1 MLSIPLFV
9 KTDTRHLVCFPTLLP
24 AAMANSGALP
34 PAPKFPPPGSPL
46 PIIHPNL
53 GAFGSGGSR
62 WEFITVLVPIHW
74 FLTRKMSIVRRMKAN
89 YNHGKKSWDTF
100 EFLGRFPIHTHSAP
114 PLIPQTTLDACF
126 QTFFAPV
133 ATLYR
138 AGEGELQEN
147 FEKHALFYG
156 SLCSDTP
163 PSPVR
168 LLLKGGRGDLY
179 TGYFM
184 REPRK
189 YRKLL
194 ILSWILKLWILSRR
208 LLSRIVAISTT
219 IIFLPSMFASLYF
232 YSFPSS
238 TTTRNTTYFCNL
250 PLCISLIINMKK
262 QRKHIKN
269 VLSPRPDNSTC

>member
-9 KTDTRHLVCFPTLLP
+9 KTDTRHLVCSPTLLP

-46 PIIHPNL
+46 PIVHPNL

-62 WEFITVLVPIHW
+62 WEFVTVLVPFHW

-147 FEKHALFYG
+147 FEKDALFYG

-163 PSPVR
+163 LSCPIVTEGREGGSVHR
-168 LLLKGGRGDLY
+168 LFYEGAQKVQ
-179 TGYFM
+179 
-184 REPRK
+184 K
-189 YRKLL
+189 V
-194 ILSWILKLWILSRR
+194 IN
-208 LLSRIVAISTT
+208 T
-219 IIFLPSMFASLYF
+219 IMNTEIRNTFPKTFVQDCSYF
-232 YSFPSS
+232 YHHYFPSS
-238 TTTRNTTYFCNL
+238 HVCFFIFL
-250 PLCISLIINMKK
+250 
-262 QRKHIKN
+262 
-269 VLSPRPDNSTC
+269 